1 MTLAKHNMVAILLGG
16 CMFLAGL
23 QSTTAQ
29 TKVETGFLNR
39 TVEVKRTVYKYVV
52 YVPADYPTSQKW
64 PVILFLHG
72 AGERGNDGLLQ
83 TQVGLPP
90 VIRGDMKKYPAIVIM
105 PQVPSDSMWNGCPA
119 EAAMAALGTTLKEFA
134 TDPDRVY
141 LTGLSMGG
149 NGSFYLGYRYAE
161 TFAAIAPVCGFV
173 TSWRENWKPADV
185 VAPGEQATAFERMA
199 QKLAKTPIWIFH
211 GEVDNVVPVEQS
223 RKAAEAL
230 MKVNPQ
236 AKYTEV
242 AGVGHNSWDNAYN
255 STSFIEWLFTQKKQ
269 H

>member
-1 MTLAKHNMVAILLGG
+1 MA
-16 CMFLAGL
+16 AGL
-23 QSTTAQ
+23 QQSDAQ
-29 TKVETGFLNR
+29 GKVETGFLNR
-39 TVEVKRTVYKYVV
+39 TVEVKGTTYKYQV
-52 YVPADYPTSQKW
+52 YVPSDYATSQKW

-72 AGERGNDGLLQ
+72 AGERGNDGLVQ

-105 PQVPSDSMWNGCPA
+105 PQVPPDSMWNGGPA
-119 EAAMAALGTTLKEFA
+119 EAAMAALERTLKEFA
-134 TDPDRVY
+134 TDQDRVY

-161 TFAAIAPVCGFV
+161 RFAAIAPVCGFV
-173 TSWRENWKPADV
+173 TSWNEHWRPADV
-185 VAPGEQATAFERMA
+185 VAPGDQATAFERMA
-199 QKLAKTPIWIFH
+199 QKLAKTPVWIFH
-211 GEVDNVVPVEQS
+211 GEVDPVVPVDQS

-255 STSFIEWLFTQKKQ
+255 SASFIAWLFAQKKN